1 MKIIRVVIF
10 SLSVF
15 FFFFNIQLSLYRMEF
30 IIYLLYFWKIYE
42 GKFHG

>member
-15 FFFFNIQLSLYRMEF
+15 FFCNIQLSLYRMEF
-30 IIYLLYFWKIYE
+30 IIF
-42 GKFHG
+42 GKFMKENFTGK

>member
-15 FFFFNIQLSLYRMEF
+15 FCNIQLSLYRMEF
-30 IIYLLYFWKIYE
+30 IIF
-42 GKFHG
+42 GKFMKENFTGK

>member
-15 FFFFNIQLSLYRMEF
+15 FFFNIQLSLYRMEF
-30 IIYLLYFWKIYE
+30 IIF
-42 GKFHG
+42 GKFMKENFTGK

>member
-30 IIYLLYFWKIYE
+30 IIF
-42 GKFHG
+42 GKFMKENFTGK